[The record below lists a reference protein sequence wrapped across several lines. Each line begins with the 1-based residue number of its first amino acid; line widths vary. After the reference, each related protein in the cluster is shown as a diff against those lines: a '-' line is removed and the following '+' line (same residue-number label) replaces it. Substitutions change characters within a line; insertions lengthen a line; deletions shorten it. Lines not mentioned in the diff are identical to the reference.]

1 MNGIVCMW
9 WYSSFV
15 IWKKMFCYCSDT
27 WNASKRKRTEGK
39 KKRRKKIEKR
49 KKEKRETNTC
59 KKATKKEVKQTAQK
73 RCILK
78 TEHTK
83 KRNRIKGK
91 RWKRKRK
98 KKVKN
103 KGRKKEK
110 KTELQHKYQSS
121 KKRRKKKKKKRL
133 FSPPCVLMIDLIKK
147 KSTKDVAISHQLVQ
161 EGMTDVSGLTM
172 QSRLVPSRAKTQ
184 QTFATRQ
191 RLAMPCRPLP
201 PGRG

>member
-1 MNGIVCMW
+1 MGLSACDGIQVLLFEKKC
-9 WYSSFV
+9 FV
-15 IWKKMFCYCSDT
+15 TALIHEMQV
-27 WNASKRKRTEGK
+27 R
-39 KKRRKKIEKR
+39 EKEQKER
-49 KKEKRETNTC
+49 KKEEKKLKKERKKKETNTC

-172 QSRLVPSRAKTQ
+172 QSRLVPTRAKTQ